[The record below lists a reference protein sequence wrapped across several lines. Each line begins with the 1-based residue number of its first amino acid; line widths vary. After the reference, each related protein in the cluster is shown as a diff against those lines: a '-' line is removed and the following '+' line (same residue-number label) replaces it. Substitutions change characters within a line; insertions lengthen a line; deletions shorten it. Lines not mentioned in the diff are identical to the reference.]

1 MSDETQPKPLG
12 VLHHRLRSDT
22 VENVWVWNYS
32 TGDDE
37 EPLQYHMDI
46 GQAIKFRV
54 AGVLFNTH
62 TTDTKP
68 RALDDFG
75 NPVVV
80 SGLDP
85 AHDSAVHDVEVDE
98 EGNVQVPSLT
108 AAQASKL
115 HSSTIQSLFSSL
127 SRQAAKPTAPEEAV
141 EHAAADAEVAAVDDT
156 APAAA
161 PPATG
166 KEPAGARAPAAAGAV
181 ASLGALG
188 LVAHEPVMQVNA
200 SIAEDGLGLLAW
212 WAPVAEGGELDEDEG
227 SLAGAAQD

>member
-1 MSDETQPKPLG
+1 M
-12 VLHHRLRSDT
+12 
-22 VENVWVWNYS
+22 WNYS
-32 TGDDE
+32 TGEDE

-62 TTDTKP
+62 ATDTKP
-68 RALDDFG
+68 KALDDFG
-75 NPVVV
+75 NTVSV
-80 SGLDP
+80 SGLDT
-85 AHDSAVHDVEVDE
+85 AQDSAAQDVEVDE

-115 HSSTIQSLFSSL
+115 HASTIQSLFSSL
-127 SRQAAKPTAPEEAV
+127 SRQAAKPVAPEEPT
-141 EHAAADAEVAAVDDT
+141 EHSAEDGTEAPASSDAAAPAPSSAAP

-161 PPATG
+161 A
-166 KEPAGARAPAAAGAV
+166 APGAAG
-181 ASLGALG
+181 LGALG

-212 WAPVAEGGELDEDEG
+212 WAPVAEGAHEEELPEQ
-227 SLAGAAQD
+227 AQTEVE